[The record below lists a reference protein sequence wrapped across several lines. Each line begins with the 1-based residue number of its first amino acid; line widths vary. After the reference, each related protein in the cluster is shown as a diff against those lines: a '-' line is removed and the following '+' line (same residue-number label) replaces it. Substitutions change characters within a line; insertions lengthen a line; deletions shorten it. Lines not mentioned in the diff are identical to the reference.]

1 MTYFHQGNTHYEP
14 VWIDQ
19 TPGARSSTLPGP
31 WPIEDENAPDGTA
44 PAPIPPTDPDT
55 PVVTTHPV
63 FNVATADDPVIR
75 DDIRGNFRAALNRWN
90 ALIGYTTE
98 QRNILRASWTGNDG
112 VVWNGSTL
120 WPQPVT
126 INFGGVDINMTKV
139 HYFAGGTP
147 TPGGAGVTVA
157 FAGRVLPRQGQN
169 TNQLSQGYILGVNT
183 DMIDQLSDEDW
194 QDTFAHELAHALGF
208 QASCWTTNV
217 NTVQRSLDGGAYP
230 TGRDNYRTLT
240 SSTASNIL
248 LDGNNSHWEDQT
260 RDGIRGFTN
269 ELLIA
274 ETDDNTPSPLVI
286 SSLTLGV
293 AADQGYQVIGAPE
306 GTPTLTALGG
316 ALYVEAPPHTNDA
329 VTIYY
334 DDYYQQEM

>member
-1 MTYFHQGNTHYEP
+1 MTYFHQGNTHHEP

-44 PAPIPPTDPDT
+44 PAPTPPPDPDN

-63 FNVATADDPVIR
+63 FNVAAADDPVIR
-75 DDIRGNFRAALNRWN
+75 DDIRENFRAAINRWN

-120 WPQPVT
+120 WPQAQAVS
-126 INFGGVDINMTKV
+126 FGGEIISVTKV

-147 TPGGAGVTVA
+147 TPGGPGVTVA
-157 FAGRVLPRQGQN
+157 FAGRVLPEQGQN
-169 TNQLSQGYILGVNT
+169 TNQLSQGYLMGVNT
-183 DMIDQLSDEDW
+183 DLIGVMSDQDW

-217 NTVQRSLDGGAYP
+217 NTVERSLDGGAYP

-248 LDGNNSHWEDQT
+248 LGSENSHWENQT
-260 RDGIRGFTN
+260 RNGIRGFQN

-274 ETDDNTPSPLVI
+274 GTNENTPRPLVI

-293 AADQGYQVIGAPE
+293 ARDQGYQVIGEPE
-306 GTPTLTALGG
+306 GTPQLTNVRG
-316 ALYVEAPPHTNDA
+316 APYVEQPHTHDT
-329 VTIYY
+329 VTILYDNYY
-334 DDYYQQEM
+334 TKDL

>member
-1 MTYFHQGNTHYEP
+1 MTYFHQGNTHHEP

-44 PAPIPPTDPDT
+44 PAPIPPPDPDT
-55 PVVTTHPV
+55 PIVATHPV
-63 FNVATADDPVIR
+63 FNVAAADDPVIR
-75 DDIRGNFRAALNRWN
+75 DDIRENFRAAINRWN

-112 VVWNGSTL
+112 TVWNGSTL
-120 WPQPVT
+120 WPQPERVS
-126 INFGGVDINMTKV
+126 FRGDDITVTKV
-139 HYFAGGTP
+139 HYFAGGSE
-147 TPGGAGVTVA
+147 GLVTIA
-157 FAGRVLPRQGQN
+157 FAARVLPDQGQN
-169 TNQLSQGYILGVNT
+169 TNQLSQGYIMGVNT
-183 DMIDQLSDEDW
+183 DLIGVLTDAQW
-194 QDTFAHELAHALGF
+194 QDTFAHELAHALGM

-217 NTVQRSLDGGAYP
+217 NTVERSLDGGAYP

-260 RDGIRGFTN
+260 RNGIRGFTN

-274 ETDDNTPSPLVI
+274 EAPPSAII

-293 AADQGYQVIGAPE
+293 AADQGYQVIGDPE
-306 GTPTLTALGG
+306 GTPTLTNLRG
-316 ALYVEAPPHTNDA
+316 APYVEAPPHTDDA
-329 VTIYY
+329 VTILY
-334 DDYYQQEM
+334 DNYFTKDL